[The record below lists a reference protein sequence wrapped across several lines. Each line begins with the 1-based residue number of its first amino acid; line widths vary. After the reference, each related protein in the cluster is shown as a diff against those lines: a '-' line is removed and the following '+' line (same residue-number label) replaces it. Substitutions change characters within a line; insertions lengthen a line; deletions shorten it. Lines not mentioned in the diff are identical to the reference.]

1 MNAGAEFKE
10 RPRPLIAP
18 GLPSGW
24 LLLVAGLGIALAVGV
39 ARITF
44 GVALPAFTR
53 DLGLSFTIAGALGTL
68 HLIGYLAGTLA
79 SPWANNRIGAV
90 RLCRISHLAFAGGM
104 LISGVANGP
113 LLLALGRIVA
123 GLAAG
128 FGVFSLFVI
137 VFAACDPRSR
147 AIAGSVVWSGIG
159 VAIVVSGMIS
169 QPLLELAGAWRW
181 SFLVP
186 AALGVCVAVFITAP
200 KADAAAAPPPQG
212 AAGVRHAV
220 ADILSARWF
229 FLIASYFM
237 FAAAYISYSTFA
249 GARLKELAVSPATTS
264 LFWITFGMASILG
277 SALGAALLAGP
288 RLRYFSLGAALASGA
303 VGAVLVVFGSTVSLF
318 GAAFLVG
325 LGLVATPAI
334 TTVLVRN
341 RTSDASYPAMFMI
354 ATASLGL
361 GQLCGPFAA
370 GVLADH
376 FGPMAIGLFSAA
388 LYAAGAAFAFGD
400 GFVSWRSFRAGK
412 AR

>member
-24 LLLVAGLGIALAVGV
+24 LLLVAGLGIALDVGV

-147 AIAGSVVWSGIG
+147 AIAGSMVWSGIG
-159 VAIVVSGMIS
+159 AAIVVSGVVS
-169 QPLLELAGAWRW
+169 KPLLEVAGAWRW

-186 AALGVCVAVFITAP
+186 AALALCVAWFLPVQ
-200 KADAAAAPPPQG
+200 KAGVAAPSAQAP
-212 AAGVRHAV
+212 AGGRRAG
-220 ADILSARWF
+220 ILSAKWL
-229 FLIASYFM
+229 FLIASYFL
-237 FAAAYISYSTFA
+237 FGAAYIAYATFA
-249 GARLKELAVSPATTS
+249 GARLREIDVSAATVS
-264 LFWITFGMASILG
+264 LFWVVFGVSSILG
-277 SALGAALLAGP
+277 SGLGAALLSGS
-288 RLRYFSLGAALASGA
+288 LRHLSLGAALASGA
-303 VGAVLVVFGSTVSLF
+303 IGAVLVVFGNTISLF
-318 GAAFLVG
+318 AAAFLVG

-334 TTVLVRN
+334 TTILVRS
-341 RTSDASYPAMFMI
+341 RTTDASYPAMFMV

-376 FGPMAIGLFSAA
+376 YGPMAIGLFSAA
-388 LYAAGAAFAFGD
+388 LYAAGAAFAWSD
-400 GFVSWRSFRAGK
+400 GFVSWRSFKDGK
-412 AR
+412 SH